1 MRKYTLSKSDTSEIV
16 DAVNNKW
23 PQVVIPSKLKAIQV
37 VEIEENNSLLIG
49 EDFLAIRV
57 EQHVL
62 PLLTKEEAL
71 KSFPSVSVDMGA
83 IKFVCNGAKVMRPG
97 IVQMDEFKKDDIVV
111 VKDSAHGK
119 YLAVGLALISSQEA
133 QTMSKGPVVDN
144 KHYISDKFWEAYK
157 ESESG

>member
-1 MRKYTLSKSDTSEIV
+1 MRKYTLSKSDISEII
-16 DAVNNKW
+16 DAVSKKW
-23 PQVVIPSKLKAIQV
+23 PRVVIPSKLKDIQV
-37 VEIEENNSLLIG
+37 VEIEENSSLLIG

-57 EQHVL
+57 DQYVL
-62 PLLTKEEAL
+62 PLLTKEEVL

-83 IKFVCNGAKVMRPG
+83 VKFVCNGAKVMRPG

-111 VKDSAHGK
+111 VKDNMHGK
-119 YLAVGLALISSQEA
+119 YLAIGLALTDSQEA

-157 ESESG
+157 ENK

>member
-1 MRKYTLSKSDTSEIV
+1 LRKYTLSKSDTSEIV

-83 IKFVCNGAKVMRPG
+83 VKFVCNGAKVMRPG
-97 IVQMDEFKKDDIVV
+97 IVQMDEFRKDDIVV
-111 VKDSAHGK
+111 VKDSTHGK
-119 YLAVGLALISSQEA
+119 YLAVGLALTSSQEA

-144 KHYISDKFWEAYK
+144 KHYISDKFWNAYK
-157 ESESG
+157 ENK

>member
-1 MRKYTLSKSDTSEIV
+1 MRKYTLSKSDTHEIFDV
-16 DAVNNKW
+16 LNNTW
-23 PQVVIPSKLKAIQV
+23 PKAVIPRNQKGIQI
-37 VEIEENNSLLIG
+37 VEIEENSSLIIG
-49 EDFLAIRV
+49 EDLLAIKV
-57 EQHVL
+57 DQYVL

-83 IKFVCNGAKVMRPG
+83 VKFVCNGAKVMRPG

-111 VKDSAHGK
+111 IKDSTHGK

-133 QTMSKGPVVDN
+133 KIMSKGPVVDN

>member
-1 MRKYTLSKSDTSEIV
+1 LRKYTLSKSDTSEIV

-83 IKFVCNGAKVMRPG
+83 VKFVCNGAKVMRPG
-97 IVQMDEFKKDDIVV
+97 IVQMDEFRKDDIVV
-111 VKDSAHGK
+111 VKDSTHGK
-119 YLAVGLALISSQEA
+119 YLAVGLALTSSQEA
-133 QTMSKGPVVDN
+133 QIMSKGPVVDN
-144 KHYISDKFWEAYK
+144 KHYISDKFWNAYK
-157 ESESG
+157 ENK